1 MKKIG
6 ANFLILNEKDI
17 KKVIGEYLSIYRGS
31 FESLNIEIKPSEMG
45 GFDTK
50 IELIKEAL
58 R

>member
-50 IELIKEAL
+50 IELIKEV
-58 R
+58 